1 MWDGRQWL
9 LPTLHIRVKSD
20 AAGLSSE
27 KPMARLRC
35 EEPEAQLHPLYRLIR
50 PRSAPICA
58 IATIHVR
65 YEKKNVFE
73 LFDVFVPLEG
83 MAPTFLVVSQV

>member
-1 MWDGRQWL
+1 

-35 EEPEAQLHPLYRLIR
+35 EEPEAQ
-50 PRSAPICA
+50 
-58 IATIHVR
+58 
-65 YEKKNVFE
+65 
-73 LFDVFVPLEG
+73 
-83 MAPTFLVVSQV
+83 PTPYIG